1 MAAELGQP
9 GTRPGRGEGPGYAA
23 RPLPLPPTAVRGAE
37 RGPEQRGSAWPASM
51 RILGVEKWAGGVANG
66 DSVRLPVCSGPV
78 SC

>member
-1 MAAELGQP
+1 MTAELGQP

-37 RGPEQRGSAWPASM
+37 CGPEQRCSARPPSM
-51 RILGVEKWAGGVANG
+51 RILGVEKGAGEANG
-66 DSVRLPVCSGPV
+66 DSVRIPVCSGPA